1 MSASCNPSLTSVA
14 PGTDVASCA
23 SSFSSELIADASE
36 TSSVY
41 PRFITF
47 QCSSCSTIS
56 VFYILIEIYHPD
68 TFAVVWLLLGLLTAL
83 LCTYNMWRDI
93 THARVRPFRFAL

>member
-1 MSASCNPSLTSVA
+1 MSASCNPSLTLVA
-14 PGTDVASCA
+14 PGTDLVSCA
-23 SSFSSELIADASE
+23 LSFSSELIADASE

-56 VFYILIEIYHPD
+56 VFIRSKLINPN

-83 LCTYNMWRDI
+83 LGTYNMWRDI